1 MCDNTRWLWPNL
13 YRTAYFNWEVERFC
27 IERERIHIEV
37 APKENQK
44 GGIMEQKFLLELVLA
59 VALIAFRGLFSWYGL
74 VSIGG
79 TLAFL
84 WLGLGKG
91 EEAPAHRWLPFVF
104 AAISFAIGL
113 AIFVFLFNFP

>member
-13 YRTAYFNWEVERFC
+13 YRTAYFNWEVERVC

-44 GGIMEQKFLLELVLA
+44 KGGIMEQKFFLELVLA
-59 VALIAFRGLFSWYGL
+59 AALVAFYIVFGWYGL

-79 TLAFL
+79 GLVFF
-84 WLGLGKG
+84 WLGLGKP
-91 EEAPAHRWLPFVF
+91 APAHRWLPFFFGVLF
-104 AAISFAIGL
+104 IAIGL
-113 AIFVFLFNFP
+113 AIYAFLFNFP